1 MDVLDEPLY
10 ANFLKVTGAD
20 RPYRDEVLS
29 KMVCSSE
36 ILCIVK
42 LISSYIFFVVVSCTA
57 CPK

>member
-36 ILCIVK
+36 I
-42 LISSYIFFVVVSCTA
+42 
-57 CPK
+57 